1 MTGEK
6 VYSRFGGAFEFEV
19 STSFRD
25 INDVPTQPTE
35 EELLIYENNQDKKK
49 EDAMMYVFLGLG
61 AMIIIV
67 VFIFICQSICSNHSK
82 MEFQKRAL
90 IYKK

>member
-1 MTGEK
+1 M
-6 VYSRFGGAFEFEV
+6 
-19 STSFRD
+19 
-25 INDVPTQPTE
+25 
-35 EELLIYENNQDKKK
+35 LIYENNQDKKK

-90 IYKK
+90 IYKKQDLIFRRETQRRSTKKT